1 MNVLHV
7 HSGNLYGGVETL
19 LTALA
24 RARDAAPNMQM
35 SVALSF
41 NGQVGQEL
49 RACGVETPLLGEV
62 RLRRPDSVWRARRA
76 LSSLLQRG
84 KFDAAIC
91 HQAWAH
97 AIFGPT
103 VKRARVPLVVWVH
116 MSQTRHWLER
126 LAWRTQPDCIISNS
140 RFTASTL
147 PKTGARV
154 ETIYP
159 PVEKRGRES
168 FSGVS
173 GEKDSRP
180 LFNTSEDDVV
190 IIQVS
195 RMEAWKGQAVLLEA
209 LAVLR
214 DRPGWTLWQV
224 GGAQR
229 QSEARYLEALRES
242 AKRLGI
248 ADRVRFLGQ
257 RSDVPALLSAADI
270 FCQPNLAPEPFGISF
285 VEAMSAG
292 LPVVTSAAGAAL
304 EFIDASCGALVPAG
318 DARALA
324 VALERLIQDSA
335 ERKRLGR
342 AGVARAVELC
352 DPAQQTRRLAAL
364 MEELA

>member
-7 HSGNLYGGVETL
+7 HSGNLYGGVETVL
-19 LTALA
+19 VTLA
-24 RARDAAPNMQM
+24 AARDAAPEMQM

-49 RACGVETPLLGEV
+49 RDFGVDTPLLGEV

-76 LSSLLQRG
+76 LSSLLGRR
-84 KFDAAIC
+84 KFDLAVC
-91 HQAWAH
+91 HQAWPH
-97 AIFGPT
+97 AVFGPV
-103 VKRARVPLVVWVH
+103 VKRAGLPLVTWVH
-116 MSQTRHWLER
+116 MSQTGHWLER

-147 PKTGARV
+147 PATRARV

-159 PVEKRGRES
+159 PVGGKRGTAP
-168 FSGVS
+168 FSTDYS
-173 GEKDSRP
+173 EKGAVP
-180 LFNTSEDDVV
+180 LFPSRDVV

-195 RMEAWKGQAVLLEA
+195 RMEAWKGQGVLLEA
-209 LAVLR
+209 LALLR
-214 DRPGWTLWQV
+214 ERAGWTLWQV

-229 QSEARYLEALRES
+229 ASETRYFESLRES
-242 AKRLGI
+242 AQRLGI

-257 RSDVPALLSAADI
+257 RSDVPALLGSADI

-285 VEAMSAG
+285 IEAMSAG

-304 EFIDASCGALVPAG
+304 EIVDASCGVLTPSG

-324 VALERLIQDSA
+324 SALDRLIADSA
-335 ERKRLGR
+335 ERKRLGSAGARR
-342 AGVARAVELC
+342 ATELC
-352 DPAQQTRRLAAL
+352 NPEVQTRKFAAL
-364 MEELA
+364 MKELA

>member
-7 HSGNLYGGVETL
+7 HSGNLYGGVETVL
-19 LTALA
+19 VTLA
-24 RARDAAPNMQM
+24 AARDAAPEMQM

-49 RACGVETPLLGEV
+49 RDFGVDTPLLGEV

-76 LSSLLQRG
+76 LSSLLGRR
-84 KFDAAIC
+84 KFDLAVC
-91 HQAWAH
+91 HQAWPH
-97 AIFGPT
+97 AVFGPV
-103 VKRARVPLVVWVH
+103 VKRAGLPLVTWVH
-116 MSQTRHWLER
+116 MSQTGHWLER

-147 PKTGARV
+147 PATRARV

-159 PVEKRGRES
+159 PVGGKRGTAP
-168 FSGVS
+168 FSTDYS
-173 GEKDSRP
+173 EKGAVP
-180 LFNTSEDDVV
+180 LFPSRDVV

-195 RMEAWKGQAVLLEA
+195 RMEAWKGQSVLLEA
-209 LAVLR
+209 LALLR
-214 DRPGWTLWQV
+214 ERAGWTLWQV

-229 QSEARYLEALRES
+229 ASETRYFESLRES
-242 AKRLGI
+242 AQRLGI

-257 RSDVPALLSAADI
+257 RSDVPALLGSADI

-285 VEAMSAG
+285 IEAMSAG

-304 EFIDASCGALVPAG
+304 EIVDASCGVLTPPG

-324 VALERLIQDSA
+324 SALDRLIADSA
-335 ERKRLGR
+335 ERKRLGSAGARR
-342 AGVARAVELC
+342 ATELC
-352 DPAQQTRRLAAL
+352 NPEVQTRKFAAL
-364 MEELA
+364 MKELA

>member
-7 HSGNLYGGVETL
+7 HSGNLYGGVETVL
-19 LTALA
+19 VTLA
-24 RARDAAPNMQM
+24 AARDAAPEMQM

-49 RACGVETPLLGEV
+49 RDFGVDTPLLGEV

-76 LSSLLQRG
+76 LSSLLGRR
-84 KFDAAIC
+84 KFDLAVC
-91 HQAWAH
+91 HQAWPH
-97 AIFGPT
+97 AVFGPV
-103 VKRARVPLVVWVH
+103 VKRAGLPLVTWVH
-116 MSQTRHWLER
+116 MSQTGHWLER

-147 PKTGARV
+147 PATRARV

-159 PVEKRGRES
+159 PVNGKRFREPFSPGAAEKG
-168 FSGVS
+168 
-173 GEKDSRP
+173 SR
-180 LFNTSEDDVV
+180 NRSDVV

-195 RMEAWKGQAVLLEA
+195 RMEAWKGQGVLLEA
-209 LAVLR
+209 LALLR
-214 DRPGWTLWQV
+214 ERAGWTLWQV

-229 QSEARYLEALRES
+229 ASEARYFESLRES
-242 AKRLGI
+242 AQRLGI

-257 RSDVPALLSAADI
+257 RSDVPSLLGAADI

-285 VEAMSAG
+285 IEAMSAG

-304 EFIDASCGALVPAG
+304 EIVDASCGVLTPPG

-324 VALERLIQDSA
+324 SALDRLIADSA
-335 ERKRLGR
+335 ERKRLGSAGARR
-342 AGVARAVELC
+342 ATELC
-352 DPAQQTRRLAAL
+352 NPEVQTRKFAAL
-364 MEELA
+364 MKELA

>member
-7 HSGNLYGGVETL
+7 HSGNLYGGVETVL
-19 LTALA
+19 VTLA
-24 RARDAAPNMQM
+24 AARDAAPEMQM

-49 RACGVETPLLGEV
+49 RDLGVDTPLLGEV

-76 LSSLLQRG
+76 LSSLLLRR
-84 KFDAAIC
+84 KFDVAVC
-91 HQAWAH
+91 HQAWPH
-97 AIFGPT
+97 AVFGPV
-103 VKRARVPLVVWVH
+103 VKRARLPLVTWVH
-116 MSQTRHWLER
+116 MSQTGHWLER

-147 PKTGARV
+147 PATQTRV

-159 PVEKRGRES
+159 PVRRAGLAP
-168 FSGVS
+168 
-173 GEKDSRP
+173 DSR
-180 LFNTSEDDVV
+180 SETRPTHGDDVV
-190 IIQVS
+190 IVQVS

-209 LAVLR
+209 LALLR
-214 DRPGWTLWQV
+214 ERAGWTLWQV

-229 QSEARYLEALRES
+229 ASEARYFESLRES
-242 AKRLGI
+242 AQRLGI

-257 RSDVPALLSAADI
+257 RSDVPALLGAADI

-285 VEAMSAG
+285 IEAMSAG

-304 EFIDASCGALVPAG
+304 EIVDESCGVLTPPG

-324 VALERLIQDSA
+324 SALDRLIADSA
-335 ERKRLGR
+335 ERKRLGSAGARR
-342 AGVARAVELC
+342 ATELC
-352 DPAQQTRRLAAL
+352 NPEVQTRTFAAL
-364 MEELA
+364 MKELA

>member
-7 HSGNLYGGVETL
+7 HSGNLYGGVETVL
-19 LTALA
+19 VTLA
-24 RARDAAPNMQM
+24 AARDAAPEMQM

-49 RACGVETPLLGEV
+49 RDFGVDTPLLGEV

-76 LSSLLQRG
+76 LSSLLLRR
-84 KFDAAIC
+84 KFDVAVC
-91 HQAWAH
+91 HQAWPH
-97 AIFGPT
+97 AVFGPV
-103 VKRARVPLVVWVH
+103 VKRARLPLVTWVH
-116 MSQTRHWLER
+116 MSQTGHWLER

-147 PKTGARV
+147 PATRARV

-159 PVEKRGRES
+159 PVGGKRGTAP
-168 FSGVS
+168 FSTDYS
-173 GEKDSRP
+173 EKGAVP
-180 LFNTSEDDVV
+180 LFPSRDVV

-195 RMEAWKGQAVLLEA
+195 RMEAWKGQGVLLEA
-209 LAVLR
+209 LALLR
-214 DRPGWTLWQV
+214 ERAGWTLWQV

-229 QSEARYLEALRES
+229 ASETRYFESLRES
-242 AKRLGI
+242 AQRLGI

-257 RSDVPALLSAADI
+257 RSDVPALLGSADI

-285 VEAMSAG
+285 IEAMSAG

-304 EFIDASCGALVPAG
+304 EIVDASCGVLTPSG

-324 VALERLIQDSA
+324 SALDRLIADSA
-335 ERKRLGR
+335 ERKRLGSAGARR
-342 AGVARAVELC
+342 ATELC
-352 DPAQQTRRLAAL
+352 NPEVQTRKFAAL
-364 MEELA
+364 MKELA

>member
-1 MNVLHV
+1 M
-7 HSGNLYGGVETL
+7 
-19 LTALA
+19 
-24 RARDAAPNMQM
+24 
-35 SVALSF
+35 
-41 NGQVGQEL
+41 
-49 RACGVETPLLGEV
+49 
-62 RLRRPDSVWRARRA
+62 
-76 LSSLLQRG
+76 
-84 KFDAAIC
+84 AIC

-97 AIFGPT
+97 AIFGPA

-140 RFTASTL
+140 RFTASSL

-159 PVEKRGRES
+159 PVEKRGTAP
-168 FSGVS
+168 FS
-173 GEKDSRP
+173 GEKGAALLLSTRN
-180 LFNTSEDDVV
+180 LFGTSESDVV

-209 LAVLR
+209 LGILR
-214 DRPGWTLWQV
+214 DRTGWTLWQV

-229 QSEARYLEALRES
+229 PSEARYLEALRES
-242 AKRLGI
+242 AKRLRI

-304 EFIDASCGALVPAG
+304 EFIDASCGVLLPAG
-318 DARALA
+318 DAKALA
-324 VALERLIQDSA
+324 AALERLIQDSA

-342 AGVARAVELC
+342 AGVARAAELC

-364 MEELA
+364 MEALA